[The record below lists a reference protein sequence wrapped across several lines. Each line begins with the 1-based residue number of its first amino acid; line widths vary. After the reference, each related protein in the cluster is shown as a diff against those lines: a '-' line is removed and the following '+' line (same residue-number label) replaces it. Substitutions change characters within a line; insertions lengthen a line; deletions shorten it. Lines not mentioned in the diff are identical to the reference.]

1 MVVSE
6 VLARTAPVAETAAV
20 AAPVGWYPVVVV
32 TAVRAARPP
41 LAAVSVVT
49 VVTVVLPG
57 SCRLWV
63 TVASAVPVVLAW
75 RVLLVS
81 TALIPVIPVAMAVAA
96 VAVVMA
102 ATVVVALC
110 CWVRAALVA
119 LAVPV
124 DPVVLAARVL
134 PELLGYLP
142 VMRAVPV
149 EPVVLVV
156 PVALAAPVVPV
167 VRADCLS
174 LLVKLPAV
182 LMVMVAMVA

>member
-1 MVVSE
+1 
-6 VLARTAPVAETAAV
+6 
-20 AAPVGWYPVVVV
+20 
-32 TAVRAARPP
+32 
-41 LAAVSVVT
+41 
-49 VVTVVLPG
+49 
-57 SCRLWV
+57 
-63 TVASAVPVVLAW
+63 
-75 RVLLVS
+75 
-81 TALIPVIPVAMAVAA
+81 MAVAA

-149 EPVVLVV
+149 EPVVLVD